1 MKLKMPEVTRQE
13 VDLMGLMRKHF
24 WAKKHFVKLYREMVD
39 YQKKIYNWFLV
50 DGHTLA
56 GNMFKQIQLKLISF
70 KVQTAWTLSVSAIK
84 SNKIKWDKEV

>member
-1 MKLKMPEVTRQE
+1 MPEVTQQE
-13 VDLMGLMRKHF
+13 VDLMDQTLKHF
-24 WAKKHFVKLYREMVD
+24 WVKMRFVKQYREMVD
-39 YQKKIYNWFLV
+39 YPKKIYNWYLA
-50 DGHTLA
+50 DGHILA